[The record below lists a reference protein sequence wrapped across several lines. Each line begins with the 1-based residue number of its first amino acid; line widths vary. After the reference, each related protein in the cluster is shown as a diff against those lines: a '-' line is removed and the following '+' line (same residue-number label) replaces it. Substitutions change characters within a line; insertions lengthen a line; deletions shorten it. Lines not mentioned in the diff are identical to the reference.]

1 MKEIKLNVQGMVC
14 EGCERRVINVLN
26 SLEVIEN
33 VVANH
38 NDGTVLI
45 NLNKDISLDLI
56 KKTIEDI
63 GFEVKED

>member
-26 SLEVIEN
+26 SLEGIEK

-45 NLNKDISLDLI
+45 SLNKDVSLDLI

>member
-14 EGCERRVINVLN
+14 EGCERRAINVLN
-26 SLEVIEN
+26 SLEGIEN

-45 NLNKDISLDLI
+45 NLNKDVSLDLI

>member
-1 MKEIKLNVQGMVC
+1 MKKIKLNVQGMVC

-26 SLEVIEN
+26 SLEGIEN

>member
-26 SLEVIEN
+26 SLEGIEN

-38 NDGTVLI
+38 NDGTFLI

>member
-26 SLEVIEN
+26 SLEGIEN

-56 KKTIEDI
+56 KKTIEDR

>member
-26 SLEVIEN
+26 SLEGIEN

-56 KKTIEDI
+56 KKTIKDI